1 MAREAPEP
9 SNTILIDPNRP
20 PRQITQMH
28 VVPLHTPLTPD
39 SATLLTFLSAKLPA
53 LPCPGWNLLRRDN
66 SFVGFFLPFL
76 WVL

>member
-28 VVPLHTPLTPD
+28 VVPLHTPL
-39 SATLLTFLSAKLPA
+39 ALLTFLSGKLPA

-66 SFVGFFLPFL
+66 SFVGFF
-76 WVL
+76 